1 MKIMYL
7 PKFEDLVNKVYDRF
21 KNKFNKLYV
30 KTVPLWDMNNE
41 MNLMKYTPEQLDFI
55 HATQ

>member
-1 MKIMYL
+1 MFKGR
-7 PKFEDLVNKVYDRF
+7 FEKVY
-21 KNKFNKLYV
+21 V
-30 KTVPLWDMNNE
+30 MTVPLWDMNNN